1 VFCLQGCCFH
11 NFYRVGPLECLPT
24 GPIYPFKLIKIQKA
38 EKHVSN
44 EEQTTPDVEENL
56 ETTDAPEAA
65 ASDAP
70 EADDLQAQV
79 ESLSEELAT
88 AKDQAVRAQAEVQN
102 VRRRAEQDV
111 EKAHKFGQ
119 EKLVND
125 LLPIIDNLERALE
138 SINADDEALK
148 AIVEG
153 VELTL
158 KSFQD
163 TLSRHNVEAINPVG
177 EPFDPQ
183 SHQAMSMV
191 ESPDAEPNTVLNVFQ
206 KGYSLHG
213 RLVRPAM
220 VVVAKAPA

>member
-1 VFCLQGCCFH
+1 M
-11 NFYRVGPLECLPT
+11 
-24 GPIYPFKLIKIQKA
+24 
-38 EKHVSN
+38 SN

-79 ESLSEELAT
+79 ESLTEELAT